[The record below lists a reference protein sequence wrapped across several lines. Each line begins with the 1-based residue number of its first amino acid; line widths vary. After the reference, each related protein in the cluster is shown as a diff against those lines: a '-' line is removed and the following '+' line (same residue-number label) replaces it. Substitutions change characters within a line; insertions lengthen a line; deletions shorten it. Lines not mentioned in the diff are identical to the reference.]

1 MIYYEVLLK
10 QEGIIIEARDV
21 EDFKQKLEKI
31 KVADVCYEPT
41 ILKKPDVEIELK
53 KRLVYINLNK
63 PF

>member
-1 MIYYEVLLK
+1 MIFFEVLLK
-10 QEGIIIEARDV
+10 QEGIIIEAKDV
-21 EDFKQKLEKI
+21 DDFRQKLEKI

-63 PF
+63 PL

>member
-63 PF
+63 PL